1 MKHYRGGPGY
11 DGIETKLW
19 TCNDGKDQYDG
30 LDTRLLLNHH
40 SSLFGY
46 LLGLGTNEIA
56 NSKTQAFL
64 KKLSPSNKSIG
75 VNLRRTEFCR
85 SHSCKQFKIE

>member
-19 TCNDGKDQYDG
+19 TCNDGKDQYDR

-40 SSLFGY
+40 GSLFGY

-56 NSKTQAFL
+56 KSKTQAFL
-64 KKLSPSNKSIG
+64 KKLPQATKASESI
-75 VNLRRTEFCR
+75 
-85 SHSCKQFKIE
+85 